1 MGMQFWW
8 FYDVAAV
15 AIILV
20 AVFLSARKPISKA
33 IASLMALVLGLLVAM
48 PASSSMAD
56 SIYKN
61 TIRNS
66 NIDKIQKT
74 LEEESLTQK
83 TKAYIESLGYK
94 VVVKEDK
101 LENIFKELGSDSAKA
116 DVYDALYKYVNNING
131 RSVDTEEAF
140 DEKMAEGFAEMIS
153 DIVSEEL
160 SLNAAEAAAAAV
172 IENPESINEFLIL
185 SQQEYMTDAAEY
197 IEDNYT
203 AASYMDIVKLLCF
216 IILLFVIV
224 VAVKFFAHAI
234 LGKESEFTVLS
245 IGEHIGGG
253 VIGLFIGAFLVF
265 IAAVA
270 VRTYTIFGSGEMLFF
285 NNEVIDKTLLF
296 RYVYEL
302 AAKL

>member
-8 FYDVAAV
+8 FYDVAAA

-33 IASLMALVLGLLVAM
+33 IASLTALVLGLLVAM

-61 TIRNS
+61 TIRSS

-74 LEEESLTQK
+74 LEDETFTQK
-83 TKAYIESLGYK
+83 TKAYIENLGYK
-94 VVVKEDK
+94 VVVKEEK
-101 LENIFKELGSDSAKA
+101 LDNIFSELGSGSVTG
-116 DVYDALYKYVNNING
+116 DVYSALYKYVNNING
-131 RSVDTEEAF
+131 KSVDTEEAF
-140 DEKMAEGFAEMIS
+140 NEKMEEGFAEMIS
-153 DIVSEEL
+153 DIVSENL
-160 SLNAAEAAAAAV
+160 SLNAAETAAAAV
-172 IENPESINEFLIL
+172 RENHESINELLIL

-203 AASYMDIVKLLCF
+203 ATAYMDIVKLICF

-224 VAVKFFAHAI
+224 IAVKFFVHAI
-234 LGKESEFTVLS
+234 LGKESEFTQLS
-245 IGEHIGGG
+245 IGEHICGGI
-253 VIGLFIGAFLVF
+253 IGLFIGAFVVF

-285 NNEVIDKTLLF
+285 NDEVIDKTLFF

-302 AAKL
+302 AIKL